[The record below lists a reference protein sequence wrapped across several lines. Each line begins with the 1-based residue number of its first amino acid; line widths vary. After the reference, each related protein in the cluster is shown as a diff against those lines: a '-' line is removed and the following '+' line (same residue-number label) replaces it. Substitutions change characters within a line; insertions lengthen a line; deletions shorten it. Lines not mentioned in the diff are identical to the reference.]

1 MWNFE
6 NSRENWK
13 KKTTFQ
19 QKYSISSTSGMWD
32 MALISGMDDDVNL
45 LVDNIKKNTG
55 SLIDA
60 SKEGDLEANT
70 ENT

>member
-1 MWNFE
+1 
-6 NSRENWK
+6 
-13 KKTTFQ
+13 
-19 QKYSISSTSGMWD
+19 MWD